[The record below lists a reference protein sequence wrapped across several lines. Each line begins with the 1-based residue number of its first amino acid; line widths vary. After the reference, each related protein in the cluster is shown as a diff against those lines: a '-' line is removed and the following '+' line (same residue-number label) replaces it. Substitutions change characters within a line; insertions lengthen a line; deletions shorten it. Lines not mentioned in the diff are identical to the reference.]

1 MSVGEADL
9 RRMKRQ
15 FSSLKNTFLHYEVK
29 DEFIAALADGLPNGT
44 EEIQLQQFEE
54 EAERTIAQLRDWKAK
69 NVDKQGEIASLA

>member
-1 MSVGEADL
+1 
-9 RRMKRQ
+9 MKRQ

-54 EAERTIAQLRDWKAK
+54 EAERTVSQLREWKAK
-69 NVDKQGEIASLA
+69 NVSRRVDPRSGPKASAVRATS